1 MPDYTH
7 AKWSYQL
14 VENFRVNLQTKNQ
27 LYPPC
32 FSGDLAK
39 IYKLITL
46 GTLDMPGC
54 TNPE

>member
-27 LYPPC
+27 LRPPC